1 MTAVSGRRLIRSR
14 WRGAW
19 GGNAA
24 IASAR
29 GWGFGAG
36 AVDPMAGEVNGLGR
50 LEIRRVA
57 AAQRED
63 GTGGKPSGRS
73 TTNTHAFFRGIASD
87 DDLASGSP

>member
-1 MTAVSGRRLIRSR
+1 MIRCR

-36 AVDPMAGEVNGLGR
+36 AVDPMVGEVNGLGR

-63 GTGGKPSGRS
+63 GTCGKPSGRS
-73 TTNTHAFFRGIASD
+73 TTNTHAFLGELLVKITCHD
-87 DDLASGSP
+87 DVASGYP

>member
-1 MTAVSGRRLIRSR
+1 MIRSR

-19 GGNAA
+19 GGNTA

-36 AVDPMAGEVNGLGR
+36 AVDPMAGEVNGLRR

-57 AAQRED
+57 VAQRED
-63 GTGGKPSGRS
+63 GTGGKPSGHS
-73 TTNTHAFFRGIASD
+73 TTNTHAFLGELLVKITCD

>member
-1 MTAVSGRRLIRSR
+1 MQGWRCWAGDGGVGTALDSFQ

-63 GTGGKPSGRS
+63 GTDGKPSGRS
-73 TTNTHAFFRGIASD
+73 TTNTHAFF
-87 DDLASGSP
+87 